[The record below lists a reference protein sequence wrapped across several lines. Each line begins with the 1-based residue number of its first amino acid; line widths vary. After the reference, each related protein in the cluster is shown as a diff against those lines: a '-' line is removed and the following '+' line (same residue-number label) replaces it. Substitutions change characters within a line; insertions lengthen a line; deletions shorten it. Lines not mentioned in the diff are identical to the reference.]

1 MKIYLL
7 GFALVVTVLWSP
19 TFRANPPERELVIRP
34 KAEPAPITGLAS
46 WYGEA
51 FHGRTT
57 ASGEVYDM
65 HGLTAAHRNLPL
77 GTWAEITN
85 LRNGRFVTVRINDRG
100 PSIKGRTLDVSKAAA
115 QALGFVGAGITTVQ
129 IRIVPRDSLAGLSR
143 PKRARTVLVSASAK
157 RTPTNSLVRQ

>member
-34 KAEPAPITGLAS
+34 IPEPAPITGLAS

-143 PKRARTVLVSASAK
+143 PKRARTVLVSASAT